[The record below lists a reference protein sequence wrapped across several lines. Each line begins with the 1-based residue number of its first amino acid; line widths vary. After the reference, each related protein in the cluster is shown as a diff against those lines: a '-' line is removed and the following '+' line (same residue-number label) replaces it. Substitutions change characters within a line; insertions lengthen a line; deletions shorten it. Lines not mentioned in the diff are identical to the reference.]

1 MAKDTIDIVTPML
14 TEKELDAFCSKYIIP
29 TNLRPELPGH
39 NKTIRNSTEGMI
51 GIYTHFIECV
61 TFHIPLSKFLLSV
74 LEYYQI
80 NFSQLSVIAT
90 AKISHFEILCRV
102 HEGQPTIDASICPI
116 FIPWFEGRS
125 VERDPLPFDDVV
137 DIKLIDQ
144 LNEGRDVI
152 RKYLEVFLSVVG
164 LSRSFVWEDVRPTF
178 LRPDNSEIGLL
189 DFVKSTGPFKVKVGE
204 RTLGEG
210 EILLSKETEDMVI
223 SPSRDIIRILD
234 HTIVDELK
242 SMAGKKKRRVVFN
255 DGLPPVKKAD
265 VSLCVDNLYY
275 QVFTIYILP
284 TLPIN

>member
-1 MAKDTIDIVTPML
+1 MAKDIIDIVTPML
-14 TEKELDAFCSKYIIP
+14 TQKELDAFCSKYIIP

-39 NKTIRNSTEGMI
+39 NKTIRNSTEGKI
-51 GIYTHFIECV
+51 GIYTRFIEFV
-61 TFHIPLSKFLLSV
+61 SFHIPLSKFLLSV

-80 NFSQLSVIAT
+80 NFSQLSVIAA

-102 HEGQPTIDASICPI
+102 HKGQPT
-116 FIPWFEGRS
+116 
-125 VERDPLPFDDVV
+125 VEM
-137 DIKLIDQ
+137 
-144 LNEGRDVI
+144 
-152 RKYLEVFLSVVG
+152 
-164 LSRSFVWEDVRPTF
+164 
-178 LRPDNSEIGLL
+178 GLL
-189 DFVKSTGPFKVKVGE
+189 DFVKSTDPFKVKVGE

-265 VSLCVDNLYY
+265 VSLCVGSL
-275 QVFTIYILP
+275 VSRV
-284 TLPIN
+284 PITKSER